1 MTNKLFILSA
11 LLILCAAL
19 FGAANRQPSAAE
31 SQPAALSTEMRTEIA
46 EFAAE
51 TARREIRI
59 ILLLI
64 VLLAV
69 YPFYHEAL
77 RRYFPKYVPRLW

>member
-1 MTNKLFILSA
+1 MVNKA
-11 LLILCAAL
+11 LISSLPFILCAAL
-19 FGAANRQPSAAE
+19 AGAANG
-31 SQPAALSTEMRTEIA
+31 QPAALSTEMRTEIA

-51 TARREIRI
+51 AARREIRVVI
-59 ILLLI
+59 LLI

-77 RRYFPKYVPRLW
+77 RRYFPKHVPRLW